1 MGKRS
6 YKWLSRCPIAE
17 LANVTDN
24 LRIMT
29 NSSTNDSQHEHDAQD
44 NRAHGEASAHG
55 HTGEG
60 AASAFAHMVTQ
71 DQNRRRQNREPEEPS
86 SRNA

>member
-1 MGKRS
+1 M
-6 YKWLSRCPIAE
+6 WLSRRPMAE
-17 LANVTDN
+17 LANVPDN
-24 LRIMT
+24 PRIMT
-29 NSSTNDSQHEHDAQD
+29 NSGSSDTQHEHDAQD
-44 NRAHGEASAHG
+44 SRAHGEASANG

-86 SRNA
+86 SRGA